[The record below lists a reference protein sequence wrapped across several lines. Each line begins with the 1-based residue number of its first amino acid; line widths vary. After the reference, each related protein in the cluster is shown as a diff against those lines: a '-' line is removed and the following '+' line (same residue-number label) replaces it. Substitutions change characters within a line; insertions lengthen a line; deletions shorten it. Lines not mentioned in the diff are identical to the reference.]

1 MKPAPSD
8 DAHPG
13 ACGLGNHP
21 GQQRD
26 PDAGQA
32 PDPESGPG
40 TDPAPDPV
48 PDPAPTAI
56 NGGLPLSGVL
66 LALAAQTHRQRLS
79 IGDLLAALGDRAL
92 GALLFIFAFPNVLPV
107 PPGTSTLLGA
117 PLIFLAAQLMLGRS
131 PWLPAVVSRRSL
143 LHADFVVLVRRVVPW
158 LQRAERLLRPRLSWA
173 ALPPMEYALGAVCL
187 LLALVLVLPIPLGN
201 MLPALAISLLAL
213 AVLER
218 DGLWA
223 LAGLAVAGLSAV
235 VVGGVVFA
243 LIKAGLFLLREAF
256 A

>member
-8 DAHPG
+8 SAHDGAPGPADLPGHHPG
-13 ACGLGNHP
+13 EDRQPP
-21 GQQRD
+21 GGPGPD
-26 PDAGQA
+26 PNPVDPAA
-32 PDPESGPG
+32 PDTGQ
-40 TDPAPDPV
+40 T
-48 PDPAPTAI
+48 
-56 NGGLPLSGVL
+56 LSAVL
-66 LALAAQTHRQRLS
+66 LALAAQTDRERIS

-117 PLIFLAAQLMLGRS
+117 PLIFLSAQLMFGRT

-143 LHADFVVLVRRVVPW
+143 LHPDFVVLVHRVVPW
-158 LQRAERLLRPRLSWA
+158 LQRAERLLRPRLTWA
-173 ALPPMEYALGAVCL
+173 ALPPVEYALGAVCL

-201 MLPALAISLLAL
+201 MLPALAISLIAL

-223 LAGLAVAGLSAV
+223 IAGLVVAVISAV
-235 VVGGVVFA
+235 VVSGVVFA
-243 LIKAGLFLLREAF
+243 LVKAGLFLLREAF